1 MGITAKRRQWDI
13 RGATAR
19 VEKHMTQEGPRK
31 IERLMV
37 HVHLPEQ
44 CSDDQRRLLMRMAE
58 DCPMKRNLAGALT
71 IELIWT

>member
-31 IERLMV
+31 IERLRFT
-37 HVHLPEQ
+37 
-44 CSDDQRRLLMRMAE
+44 CT
-58 DCPMKRNLAGALT
+58 CPSSAAMTNAVC
-71 IELIWT
+71 